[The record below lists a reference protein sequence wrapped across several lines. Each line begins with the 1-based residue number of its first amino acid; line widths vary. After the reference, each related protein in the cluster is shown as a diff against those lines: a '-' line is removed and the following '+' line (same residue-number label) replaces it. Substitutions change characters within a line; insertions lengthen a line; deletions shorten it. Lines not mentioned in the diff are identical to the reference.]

1 MPLTISGLVA
11 YPSEPR
17 EIGQTILRSL
27 ERLHNEAKFKQL
39 HSWEETDIPGR
50 FIATEVLKLIENGTI
65 FIADITRL
73 NFNVVFE
80 IAYTIGCKKRI
91 FLLRNEIIQP
101 DIDVIRQ
108 VGIFDTL
115 GYASYTDSGALTS
128 LIEGIQDLAPLYF
141 DEKATND
148 KTPVYVLLPQIKG
161 DIETHLIARIKKG
174 RLFYRSFDPAEQGR
188 LSVLDAI
195 ENVAESHGVVAPLL
209 PSYYNN
215 ANIHN
220 FRAAFIAGLAQG
232 MRKPLLLL
240 QNGEDPVPL
249 DYRDLVRGFKFP
261 DQIDEY
267 VNDFALSVFES
278 FQSSQPTVV
287 THPSNFLT
295 QLTLGASSAENE
307 FQELGKYYLETDEFR
322 QALRGEIQ
330 IVLGRKGSGK
340 TALFFQLRD
349 RIRPNKNNVVL
360 DLKPEGF
367 QLIKFKEQV
376 LDYLEQGTREH
387 TITAF
392 WEYLLLLEICHK
404 LLNDDKTRHL
414 RDHEL
419 FFPYQRLA
427 SIYSADEYVAEGDF
441 AERMLKLTR
450 RISDD
455 FDAMRH
461 SGKSLRLS
469 TDEITNFI
477 YCHDIGALNSQ
488 LATYLKYK
496 KALWIL
502 FDNLDKGWP
511 PHGVGPDD
519 VLSLR
524 CLLDAIAKI
533 EHSFRREGIQA
544 KGTLFI
550 RNDVYEHLVAVMP
563 DRGKISYALVDWND
577 EALLL
582 EMLRR
587 RFMSSGIEG
596 DPPMDK
602 IWPLVCVSH
611 IYGEESSHYMVERCL
626 MRPRSLID
634 FFRFCRSHAVNL
646 GHLRIE
652 VEDLENGEEQYS
664 TQLVNDISYEIQ
676 DIFTPAKDILY
687 EFIESPSEL
696 DSASLKLILAK
707 ISSDPAVQERTLD
720 LLLWY
725 GVIGFRKED
734 GNPTYIYSVRYD
746 MKRMKALMEKRDH
759 NGLVYLVN
767 PAFWKGLEV
776 KK

>member
-1 MPLTISGLVA
+1 MSLISGLVA

-17 EIGQTILRSL
+17 DIGQTISKSL
-27 ERLHNEAKFKQL
+27 EKLHSEAKFKQL
-39 HSWEETDIPGR
+39 RSWEETDIPGR
-50 FIATEVLKLIENGTI
+50 FIATEVLKLIENGSI
-65 FIADITRL
+65 FIADVTRL

-80 IAYTIGCKKRI
+80 IGYAIGSKKRT

-101 DIDVIRQ
+101 ELDVIRQ

-115 GYASYTDSGALTS
+115 GYATYNDSGTFIS
-128 LIEGIQDLAPLYF
+128 VIEGIQDLSPLHF
-141 DEKATND
+141 DEKIKND

-161 DIETHLIARIKKG
+161 DFETHLIARIKKG
-174 RLFYRSFDPAEQGR
+174 RLFYKSFDAAEQGR
-188 LSVLDAI
+188 LSAPDAI
-195 ENVAESHGVVAPLL
+195 ENVAESHGVVVPLL
-209 PSYYNN
+209 PGYYNN
-215 ANIHN
+215 ANVHN

-232 MRKPLLLL
+232 MRKLLLLL
-240 QNGEDPVPL
+240 QNGEDPIPL
-249 DYRDLVRGFKFP
+249 DYRDLVRSFKFP
-261 DQIDEY
+261 NQIDEY

-278 FQSSQPTVV
+278 TQSSQPTVV
-287 THPSNFLT
+287 THPSNFLA

-307 FQELGKYYLETDEFR
+307 FQELSKYYLETDEFR
-322 QALRGEIQ
+322 RTLRGEIQ

-340 TALFFQLRD
+340 TALFFQVRD

-376 LDYLEQGTREH
+376 LDYLEKGTREH

-404 LLNDDKTRHL
+404 LLDNDKTRYL

-419 FFPYQRLA
+419 YSPYQGLA
-427 SIYSADEYVAEGDF
+427 SVYNNDEYVSEGDF

-450 RISDD
+450 KISDD
-455 FDAMRH
+455 FEAMRH
-461 SGKSLRLS
+461 SGGSLRLS
-469 TDEITNFI
+469 KDQITNFI
-477 YCHDIGALNSQ
+477 YCHDIAALQSK

-496 KALWIL
+496 DALWIL

-511 PHGVGPDD
+511 PHGIGPDD

-533 EHSFRREGIQA
+533 EHSLGREGIKA
-544 KGTLFI
+544 KGILFI
-550 RNDVYEHLVAVMP
+550 RNDVYEHLVDVMP

-582 EMLRR
+582 ELLRR
-587 RFMSSGIEG
+587 RFMSSGIEEN
-596 DPPMDK
+596 PPMEN
-602 IWPLVCVSH
+602 IWPRVCVSH
-611 IYGEESSHYMVERCL
+611 IHGEESSHYMVERCL

-634 FFRFCRSHAVNL
+634 FLRYCRSHAVNL
-646 GHLRIE
+646 GHSRIE
-652 VEDLENGEEQYS
+652 VEDIENGEEQYS

-676 DIFTPAKDILY
+676 DVFPPAKNVLY
-687 EFIESPSEL
+687 ELIESNSEL
-696 DSASLKLILAK
+696 DSASLNLILAK
-707 ISSDPAVQERTLD
+707 ISPDPAVQEKTLD
-720 LLLWY
+720 ILVWY
-725 GVIGFRKED
+725 GVIGFRKEE

-746 MKRMKALMEKRDH
+746 MKRIKALMEKRAH
-759 NGLVYLVN
+759 NSLVYLIN
-767 PAFWKGLEV
+767 PAFWKGLEI